1 MLVADKRA
9 LAFFFKESVLL
20 LLSSELKRYIAD
32 EVEPAAGDTDAR
44 VNHAGITT
52 DAGLV
57 ASGSL

>member
-1 MLVADKRA
+1 
-9 LAFFFKESVLL
+9 VLL